1 MKGRRVRLEINV
13 LAETN
18 TRPDDAP
25 NTPNGGELYRRL
37 TALEQAQEQI
47 DRLLLKTVRILEG
60 YDQRMAEYDKRLEA
74 IERQQAADR
83 ERSRELGERIDK
95 LV

>member
-18 TRPDDAP
+18 TRPDDAS
-25 NTPNGGELYRRL
+25 NTPNGGELHRRL

-60 YDQRMAEYDKRLEA
+60 HDQRMAEYDKRLEA